1 MFDYILKNKYKHI
14 KKIYSKEKIL
24 TIAPGAI
31 IPITFQVET
40 VDFGA
45 EERSCKVDLRDSF
58 SIVVDSTSCQFST
71 SATEF
76 SAESQVLILYTHYES
91 F

>member
-45 EERSCKVDLRDSF
+45 EERSCKG
-58 SIVVDSTSCQFST
+58 
-71 SATEF
+71 
-76 SAESQVLILYTHYES
+76 LYTLFAS
-91 F
+91 MCTIACINKI